1 MILIFIPYYHPDT
14 KEFRKSLD
22 RQTIKFREIRRDR
35 KRDGI
40 YWSEACNDFY
50 KQVQTFRGIKD
61 NDVICIMNNDISFSQ
76 DLFSEG
82 SKVKQGEVLIPKGQ
96 SVGIDWENKRFY
108 EGGSDTFPGRTFF
121 MTYKDF
127 IQSGGFSKFLPH
139 YLSDYDFGIRQ
150 IKKGL
155 KIKEIDIEVFHSD
168 HPKEQNPFTK
178 HSPDNPFYWTVF
190 LLKHFN
196 RYFFIN
202 FLKVWVTTWRLSKGL
217 RDSRFML
224 TEQGGI

>member
-1 MILIFIPYYHPDT
+1 MILIFIPYYNEDT
-14 KEFRKSLD
+14 IEFKHSLEI
-22 RQTIKFREIRRDR
+22 QNVPFRVIRRDR
-35 KRDGI
+35 KRDET
-40 YWSEACNDFY
+40 YWSLACYDFH
-50 KQVQTFRGIKD
+50 KLIQTFRGLKD
-61 NDVICIMNNDISFSQ
+61 DDVICIMNNDISFGK
-76 DLFSEG
+76 DLIEQG

-96 SVGIDWENKRFY
+96 SVGIDWKNKRFY
-108 EGGSDTFPGRTFF
+108 EGGKDTFPGRTFF

-127 IQSGGFSKFLPH
+127 INSGSFSKYLPH

-155 KIKEIDIEVFHSD
+155 KVKEMEVEVL
-168 HPKEQNPFTK
+168 HPEHDKEHNPFKK

-202 FLKVWVTTWRLSKGL
+202 FLKVWVTTWRLSKDLQG
-217 RDSRFML
+217 SKSML